1 MPSEVNCQAST
12 WSLWEEGCT
21 HLIMV
26 TDCLSLREE
35 ILHGDIVITDQFK
48 RSVLY
53 QMTDLFHPS
62 KRDALAETVRS

>member
-1 MPSEVNCQAST
+1 
-12 WSLWEEGCT
+12 
-21 HLIMV
+21 MV

-62 KRDALAETVRS
+62 KRDALTETVRS